1 MSSPAYSTRYSA
13 DWDLHW
19 CALSAVAAE
28 TPTTSAIDDR
38 CYRLLRD
45 MHVFRTLLPQALQ
58 GVEAD
63 PLDAMALIEDMA
75 TMSGTVGWVS
85 LVGITGA
92 IFATELE
99 ISAAQEV
106 YADPDAMIAYAGAS
120 SGGTLA
126 RHRDHIVLSGRWDL
140 ASGLSHAAWVAVGC
154 RIADGAH
161 SGTAVALVP
170 RPECEASFGW
180 DPIGLAGTGTG
191 AVSIEGASI
200 PAHRVIFDRSPNG
213 DHRSRRRYRQLIP
226 SMIASVSLG
235 VARAALDETAA
246 WLSGEVAPQSGPR
259 RADSEHVQHLV
270 GRAHAE
276 LRSARAFLREVTA
289 ETWHRVCLGDDLGLG
304 QGALHRLAATH
315 AAAVAAETSAAVAT
329 FAGTRAVT
337 GSNPICRRWID
348 ARTITANITVRDLY
362 YRVYGGV
369 ATGGQVPQS
378 WP

>member
-1 MSSPAYSTRYSA
+1 MSVTAYSTQYSR
-13 DWDLHW
+13 DWDTHW
-19 CALSAVAAE
+19 CALSAIARE
-28 TPTTSAIDDR
+28 TPTTPAIDNR

-45 MHVFRTLLPQALQ
+45 MHVFRTLLPHKLQ

-75 TMSGTVGWVS
+75 TLSGTVGWVS

-92 IFATELE
+92 IFATELA
-99 ISAAQEV
+99 ISAAREV

-120 SGGTLA
+120 SSGTVV
-126 RHRDHIVLSGRWDL
+126 RQGDHLVLSGRWDL
-140 ASGLSHAAWVAVGC
+140 ASGLTHATWVAVGC
-154 RIADGAH
+154 QIVEGTD
-161 SGTAVALVP
+161 SGTAVVLVP
-170 RPECEASFGW
+170 RSECEVSFDW

-191 AVSIEGASI
+191 AVAIEGAPI
-200 PAHRVIFDRSPNG
+200 PRHRVIVDRSQTR
-213 DHRSRRRYRQLIP
+213 DHRSRRRYRHLIP

-246 WLSGEVAPQSGPR
+246 WLSGEAAPQSGPR

-289 ETWHRVCLGDDLGLG
+289 ETWRRACLGEDPGLD

-315 AAAVAAETSAAVAT
+315 AATVPAETSAAVAT
-329 FAGTRAVT
+329 VAGTRAVT

-369 ATGGQVPQS
+369 ATGGQVPHL